1 MTGDFVSRSRYEREK
16 AAREVAEKLLED
28 KSRELYRLNVELQKK
43 SDTLSHIVE
52 DRTRDL
58 SQALDAAQAATRAK
72 DVFLANMSHEV
83 RTPVTGI
90 LGFAHLLA
98 ESDLRPEQRDLL
110 DNLQG
115 SCLTLKHII
124 DDLLDLKS
132 LEHGMMRFRNAPFD
146 VIAVIDSAVAK
157 FQEAALRNGNTLAHE
172 AASPER
178 RLRMGDKT
186 RFEQIVVNLLTNALK
201 FTKDGKITVQSTVTD
216 VDVTVGVSDTG
227 IGMRAEHLE
236 RIFEDFTQADD
247 QISQRY
253 GGTGLGLSIVRMILK
268 QMGGHVSVTSEV
280 GQGSRFT
287 VVMPLAVAS
296 SAEIRAH
303 GERATSHIPLTLS
316 GRRVLVVEDNR
327 INAKVI
333 RSFVSKFDGET
344 VLAASGGEAL
354 GIAATDRF
362 DLMIF
367 DINMPEMGGIEL
379 LRRIRQLPGCE
390 ANAKTPALACTANAM
405 PEQIALYVEAG
416 FSGVIRKPFDAEEFH
431 AGLVAVLGAG

>member
-43 SDTLSHIVE
+43 SDTLSDIVE
-52 DRTRDL
+52 ERTRDL

-132 LEHGMMRFRNAPFD
+132 LEHGVMRFRNEPFD
-146 VIAVIDSAVAK
+146 VLAVIESAVAK
-157 FQEAALRNGNTLAHE
+157 FQEAAGRNGNRLVHE

-201 FTKDGKITVQSTVTD
+201 FTRDGTITVQSSVTD
-216 VDVTVGVSDTG
+216 ADVTVVVSDTG

-247 QISQRY
+247 AISQRY

-296 SAEIRAH
+296 SAETQAH
-303 GERATSHIPLTLS
+303 GERAAAHISLS

-354 GIAATDRF
+354 GLAATDRF

-367 DINMPEMGGIEL
+367 DINMPEMGGVEL
-379 LRRIRQLPGCE
+379 LRRIRQLPGFE
-390 ANAKTPALACTANAM
+390 ANARTPALACTANAM
-405 PEQIALYVEAG
+405 PEQVALYVEAG

-431 AGLVAVLGAG
+431 AGLVSVLGAG

>member
-43 SDTLSHIVE
+43 SDTLSDIVE
-52 DRTRDL
+52 ERTRDL

-132 LEHGMMRFRNAPFD
+132 LEHGVMRFRNEPFD
-146 VIAVIDSAVAK
+146 VLAVIESAVAK
-157 FQEAALRNGNTLAHE
+157 FQEAAGRNGNRLVHE

-201 FTKDGKITVQSTVTD
+201 FTRDGTITVQSSVTD
-216 VDVTVGVSDTG
+216 ADVTVVVSDTG

-247 QISQRY
+247 AISQRY

-268 QMGGHVSVTSEV
+268 QMGGRVSVTSEV

-296 SAEIRAH
+296 SAESQAH
-303 GERATSHIPLTLS
+303 GERAAAHISLS

-354 GIAATDRF
+354 GLAATDRF

-367 DINMPEMGGIEL
+367 DINMPEMGGVEL
-379 LRRIRQLPGCE
+379 LRRIRQLPGFE
-390 ANAKTPALACTANAM
+390 ANARTPALACTANAM
-405 PEQIALYVEAG
+405 PEQVALYVEAG

-431 AGLVAVLGAG
+431 AGLVSVLGAG

>member
-132 LEHGMMRFRNAPFD
+132 LEHGAMRFRNAPFD
-146 VIAVIDSAVAK
+146 VVAVIESAVAK
-157 FQEAALRNGNTLAHE
+157 FQEAAGRNGNRLVHE

-216 VDVTVGVSDTG
+216 VDVTVVVSDTG

-367 DINMPEMGGIEL
+367 DINMPEMGGVEL
-379 LRRIRQLPGCE
+379 LRRIRQLPDGA
-390 ANAKTPALACTANAM
+390 ANAQTPALACTANAM
-405 PEQIALYVEAG
+405 PEQIAHYVEAG
-416 FSGVIRKPFDAEEFH
+416 FSGVIRKPFDPAEFH

>member
-43 SDTLSHIVE
+43 SDTLSDIVE
-52 DRTRDL
+52 ERTRDL

-132 LEHGMMRFRNAPFD
+132 LEHGVMRFRNEPFD
-146 VIAVIDSAVAK
+146 VLAVIESAVAK
-157 FQEAALRNGNTLAHE
+157 FQEAAGRNGNRLVHE

-201 FTKDGKITVQSTVTD
+201 FTRDGTITVQSSVTD
-216 VDVTVGVSDTG
+216 ADVTVVVSDTG

-247 QISQRY
+247 AISQRY

-296 SAEIRAH
+296 SAESQAH
-303 GERATSHIPLTLS
+303 GERAAAHISLS

-354 GIAATDRF
+354 GLAATDRF

-367 DINMPEMGGIEL
+367 DINMPEMGGVEL
-379 LRRIRQLPGCE
+379 LRRIRQLPGFE
-390 ANAKTPALACTANAM
+390 ANARTPALACTANAM
-405 PEQIALYVEAG
+405 PEQVALYVEAG
-416 FSGVIRKPFDAEEFH
+416 FSGVIRKPFDSEEFH
-431 AGLVAVLGAG
+431 AGLVSVLGAG